1 MKGGD
6 SRIPFTNCGGTQVG
20 TAAREAGSGG
30 QQTLLEISLKDWRG
44 IKENIGG

>member
-6 SRIPFTNCGGTQVG
+6 SRIPFTTCGGTREG
-20 TAAREAGSGG
+20 RAAREGGSGG
-30 QQTLLEISLKDWRG
+30 QQTLLEMSLKDRRG